1 MRLLGIGPRDVL
13 ALARHQR
20 RAHGLRGPLLVTG
33 MLAEQLARELG
44 AGGDP
49 TLVRTSGEPEAAG
62 VFVRVVAGAATA
74 EDERLFRSATRAA
87 VPIVAVQTAEP
98 ARAARLTYV
107 LAEDVVQVMPGSGFP
122 VDEIADRI
130 AAALGEDG
138 APLAASLP
146 VLRDAVVRRRATEA
160 AVGAA
165 ALAALGAPSSPR
177 LPVLAL
183 AQARMLSDV
192 AVASGVEQGG
202 DGRVS
207 AQQLALPLAAALGT
221 GLAARELV
229 RRAPFRGR
237 LIDAAVAGAATLAL
251 GALFRRL
258 PRR

>member
-1 MRLLGIGPRDVL
+1 VRLLGIGPRDVV

-20 RAHGLRGPLLVTG
+20 RAHDLSGPLLVTG

-49 TLVRTSGEPEAAG
+49 TLVRTSGEPDAAG
-62 VFVRVVAGAATA
+62 IFVRVVAGAATA
-74 EDERLFRSATRAA
+74 EDERQFRAATRAA

-98 ARAARLTYV
+98 GRAGRLPYV

-130 AAALGEDG
+130 AAALGGAG

-146 VLRDAVVRRRATEA
+146 VLRNAVVRRRATDA

-165 ALAALGAPSSPR
+165 ALAALGAGSGPR

-192 AVASGVEQGG
+192 AVASGAEQGG
-202 DGRVS
+202 DGRDA

-229 RRAPFRGR
+229 RRAPFRAR
-237 LIDAAVAGAATLAL
+237 VVDAAVAAAATLAL

-258 PRR
+258 PLR

>member
-1 MRLLGIGPRDVL
+1 VRLLGIGPRDVV

-20 RAHGLRGPLLVTG
+20 RAQDPRGPLLVTG
-33 MLAEQLARELG
+33 MLAAQLARELG
-44 AGGDP
+44 SGGDP
-49 TLVRTSGEPEAAG
+49 MLVRTSGEPDAAG

-74 EDERLFRSATRAA
+74 EDERLFRAATRAA

-98 ARAARLTYV
+98 GRAVRLPYV

-122 VDEIADRI
+122 VEEIADRI
-130 AAALGEDG
+130 AAALGEAG

-146 VLRDAVVRRRATEA
+146 VLRDAVVRRRATDV

-165 ALAALGAPSSPR
+165 ALAALGAGSGPR

-192 AVASGVEQGG
+192 AVASGAQQGG
-202 DGRVS
+202 DGRDA
-207 AQQLALPLAAALGT
+207 AQRLALPLAAALGT

-229 RRAPFRGR
+229 RRAPFRAR
-237 LIDAAVAGAATLAL
+237 IVDAAVAGAATLAL
-251 GALFRRL
+251 GAFFRRL
-258 PRR
+258 PLR

>member
-1 MRLLGIGPRDVL
+1 MRLLGIGPRDVV

-20 RAHGLRGPLLVTG
+20 RAHDLSGPLLVTG

-49 TLVRTSGEPEAAG
+49 TLVGTSGEPDAAG
-62 VFVRVVAGAATA
+62 IFVRVVAGAATA
-74 EDERLFRSATRAA
+74 EDERQFRAATRAA

-98 ARAARLTYV
+98 GRAVRLPYV

-122 VDEIADRI
+122 VAEIADRI
-130 AAALGEDG
+130 AAALGGAG

-146 VLRDAVVRRRATEA
+146 VLRDAVVRRRATDA

-165 ALAALGAPSSPR
+165 ALAALGAGSGPR

-192 AVASGVEQGG
+192 AVASGAEQGG
-202 DGRVS
+202 DGRDA

-229 RRAPFRGR
+229 RRAPFRAR
-237 LIDAAVAGAATLAL
+237 VVDAAVAAAATLAL

-258 PRR
+258 PLR